1 MSQAAFQHFQHRL
14 TRIYSSTDQSPQQIQ
29 HINERLLARCQQF
42 VENQGK
48 DIASQPAATDRQ
60 RWSQDDVILI
70 TYGDSIRKADASEPP
85 LATLSTFLT
94 RQLHGTVNCVH
105 ILPFFPFSSDDGF
118 SVIDYRQ
125 VNPDLGDWQDIRGI
139 AEQFDLMADLVIN
152 HCSRENLWFID
163 FIGNRAPY
171 NQYFIEADPALDL
184 SAVTRPRNT
193 PLLSPVHT
201 HDGIKHVWATFSED
215 QIDLNFANPEV
226 LLEFIDIFLMYL
238 EQGARFIR
246 LDAIA
251 FLWKQ
256 IGSACLHLP
265 QTHEVVKLLR
275 DILDFVAPDVV
286 LITETNVPVKE
297 NLSYFGNSD
306 EAHMVYQFGL
316 PPLVLHALNRG
327 NSSFLTDWALSIPKL
342 PSGCTYLNFTTSH
355 DGIGVRPVEGIL
367 PEREVQDLI
376 DCMHRFG
383 GFVSMKAN
391 SDGSESPYEINITLF
406 DACMGTRR
414 GVDHFQVP
422 RFICSQAI
430 MLAMQGIPAVY
441 IHSLTATPN
450 DLAHVEQTG
459 RTRSI
464 NRKIWDEEELL
475 CLLNNPVTPQAEV
488 FTELRR
494 MISIRRQQAA
504 FHPQA
509 RQQVI
514 KINSDL
520 FIIKRTACDKSQIIY
535 AISNVTERILKLP
548 LASLGFLPHGLRDLL
563 QPQGDVIDHELL
575 LAPYQSVWLAE
586 TD

>member
-1 MSQAAFQHFQHRL
+1 MLQAASGQFA
-14 TRIYSSTDQSPQQIQ
+14 
-29 HINERLLARCQQF
+29 ERLSAIYRGVISEAQMQALQQALLDRCQVFAQAR
-42 VENQGK
+42 GHS
-48 DIASQPAATDRQ
+48 IAEQPAPTTTA
-60 RWSQDDVILI
+60 RWDENDVILI
-70 TYGDSIRKADASEPP
+70 TYGDSIQRRDSQP
-85 LATLSTFLT
+85 LQTLHRFLQ
-94 RQLHGTVNCVH
+94 RYLSDSVNSVH

-125 VNPDLGDWQDIRGI
+125 VNPDLGDWSDVEAI
-139 AEQFDLMADLVIN
+139 AADFDLMADLVIN

-163 FIGNRAPY
+163 FIGNREPY
-171 NQYFIEADPALDL
+171 RQYFIEADPELDL
-184 SAVTRPRNT
+184 SQVTRPRNT
-193 PLLSPVHT
+193 PLLTPVHT

-215 QIDLNFANPEV
+215 QIDLNFANPAV
-226 LLEFIDIFLMYL
+226 LLEFVDIFLQYI
-238 EQGARFIR
+238 EHGSRFIR

-256 IGSACLHLP
+256 LGTRCLHLP

-275 DILDFVAPDVV
+275 DILNFVAPEVV
-286 LITETNVPVKE
+286 LITETNVPVEE
-297 NLSYFGNSD
+297 NLSYFGQSD

-327 NSSFLTDWALSIPKL
+327 NASFLSDWALSIPKL
-342 PSGCTYLNFTTSH
+342 PDGCTYLNFTASH

-391 SDGSESPYEINITLF
+391 PDGSESPYEINITLF

-414 GVDHFQVP
+414 GVDHYQVP

-430 MLAMQGIPAVY
+430 MLGMQGIPAVY

-475 CLLNNPVTPQAEV
+475 CLLENPVTPQAEV
-488 FTELRR
+488 FSEVRR
-494 MISIRRQQAA
+494 MIAVRRAQPA

-520 FIIKRTACDKSQIIY
+520 FILKRTACDKSQIIY
-535 AISNVTERILKLP
+535 AVSNVTERILKLP
-548 LASLGFLPHGLRDLL
+548 MASLGVLPHGLTDLL
-563 QPQGDVIDHELL
+563 ALQDGELGEEL
-575 LAPYQSVWLAE
+575 VLSPYQTRWLAE
-586 TD
+586 VNS

>member
-1 MSQAAFQHFQHRL
+1 MSQAAANQFIKRL
-14 TRIYSSTDQSPQQIQ
+14 SAIYQGVIDDNQIHQ
-29 HINERLLARCQQF
+29 VSERLLARCQQF
-42 VENQGK
+42 AEQQNSVVAEQ
-48 DIASQPAATDRQ
+48 AAQATDP
-60 RWSQDDVILI
+60 RWDEQDVILI
-70 TYGDSIRKADASEPP
+70 TYGNSIQKTGAVP
-85 LATLSTFLT
+85 LQTLHHFLT
-94 RQLHGTVNCVH
+94 QYLADTVNSVH
-105 ILPFFPFSSDDGF
+105 ILPFFPYSSDDGF

-125 VNPDLGDWQDIRGI
+125 VNPDWGDWPDIEAI
-139 AEQFDLMADLVIN
+139 ARDFDVMADLVIN

-163 FIGNRAPY
+163 FIGNREPY
-171 NQYFIEADPALDL
+171 KDYFIETDPELDL
-184 SAVTRPRNT
+184 SQVTRPRNT

-201 HDGIKHVWATFSED
+201 HEGVKHVWATFSED

-226 LLEFIDIFLMYL
+226 LLEFVDIFLMYI
-238 EQGARFIR
+238 ERGSRFIR

-256 IGSACLHLP
+256 IGTNCLHLP
-265 QTHEVVKLLR
+265 QTHEAVKLLR
-275 DILDFVAPDVV
+275 DVLDYVAPKAV

-297 NLSYFGNSD
+297 NLSYFGQSD

-327 NSSFLTDWALSIPKL
+327 NASFLSDWALSIPKL
-342 PSGCTYLNFTTSH
+342 PDGCTYLNFTASH

-391 SDGSESPYEINITLF
+391 PDGSESPYEINITLF

-430 MLAMQGIPAVY
+430 MLGMQGIPAVY

-464 NRKIWDEEELL
+464 NRKIWDEEELM
-475 CLLNNPVTPQAEV
+475 CLLDNPVTPQAEV
-488 FTELRR
+488 FAELRR

-520 FIIKRTACDKSQIIY
+520 FILKRTACDKSQVIY

-548 LASLGFLPHGLRDLL
+548 MASLGVLPDGLSDLL
-563 QPQGDVIDHELL
+563 AQQDGAIGEQLTL
-575 LAPYQSVWLAE
+575 SPYQTRWLAFAE
-586 TD
+586 DS